1 VNRAFP
7 ALAERP
13 RLAALLAAVSLSF
26 SGIFYRLAHVSP
38 ETASFFR
45 SVYGLPLLLAA
56 TIVERRVAG
65 PLPRRQRFLAA
76 AAGVFFAAD
85 LLLWHHSIDAVGAGL
100 ATVLGN
106 LQVVVVAL
114 ATWALFG
121 ERPPGR
127 TLAALPIVLA
137 GVGLIGG
144 VLGGGTYGSDPPLGV
159 SLGILTAISYAGY
172 LILIR
177 RISRRHTAEPIAIST
192 ASTAVVTGVV
202 GLLVG
207 RLDVVPS
214 LPAHAWLILLG
225 LTAQSAGGLLITL
238 SLPRLPAV
246 VTSIILL
253 AQPVMSV
260 VLAML
265 LLGEAPSPAQ
275 LLGVGL
281 VLGGIAVA
289 TIPLPGSG
297 RRVRQREPETRA
309 SAIGLDA
316 DPSTGLLD
324 DLLDDG
330 KADARSPG
338 RPVP

>member
-1 VNRAFP
+1 MTSRAPRAAVGAAFP
-7 ALAERP
+7 ALAARP
-13 RLAALLAAVSLSF
+13 RLAALLAAASLSF

-45 SVYGLPLLLAA
+45 ALYGLPLLLAA
-56 TIVERRVAG
+56 TVIERRIAG
-65 PLPRRQRFLAA
+65 PLPRRERLLAA

-85 LLLWHHSIDAVGAGL
+85 VLLWHHSIDAVGAGL

-114 ATWALFG
+114 VTWLLFG
-121 ERPPGR
+121 ERPPER

-137 GVGLIGG
+137 GVVLIGG
-144 VLGGGTYGSDPPLGV
+144 VLGGGTYGADPPLGV
-159 SLGILTAISYAGY
+159 ALGILTAISYAGY

-177 RISRRHTAEPIAIST
+177 RVGRRHTAEPIAIST
-192 ASTAVVTGVV
+192 ASTALVALAVGVA
-202 GLLVG
+202 VG
-207 RLDVVPS
+207 RLDIVPS
-214 LPAHAWLILLG
+214 LPAHAWLVLLG

-265 LLGEAPSPAQ
+265 LLGEAPSPGQ

-281 VLGGIAVA
+281 VLAGIAVA
-289 TIPLPGSG
+289 TVNVPG
-297 RRVRQREPETRA
+297 RRI
-309 SAIGLDA
+309 S
-316 DPSTGLLD
+316 
-324 DLLDDG
+324 
-330 KADARSPG
+330 
-338 RPVP
+338 RPATAV